1 VARVLAHLHPAWM
14 LISLALAV
22 LTLRAGLA
30 LRRARLGRAPRDPG
44 LRRRHLRLA
53 KPAVV
58 LVLAGFVGGPLSAV
72 WLRGWE
78 PFASFHGAL
87 GLVVATLFAAAALIG
102 RRLERG
108 RSRAFQLHALLGALA
123 VLGAAL
129 AAVAGFVLLP

>member
-1 VARVLAHLHPAWM
+1 M
-14 LISLALAV
+14 LVSLVLAV

-30 LRRARLGRAPRDPG
+30 LRRARRGRAPRHPG
-44 LRRRHLRLA
+44 LRRRHLRFA
-53 KPAVV
+53 KPTVV
-58 LVLAGFVGGPLSAV
+58 LILAGFVGGPLSAL

-87 GLVVATLFAAAALIG
+87 GLAVATLFAAAALVG

-108 RSRAFQLHALLGALA
+108 RSRAFEAHAWLGALA